1 MSEVE
6 TEPTRT
12 VTQRVVTRG
21 RALVSYGLFAV
32 GLVLL
37 ASFFT
42 THVGVGPTLP
52 DGLLPTVAAPTE
64 QQGRYVDVAPLVA
77 GVVSASVAV
86 WLR

>member
-6 TEPTRT
+6 TDPASS
-12 VTQRVVTRG
+12 VTQRVVGRV
-21 RALVSYGLFAV
+21 RALVSYALFAV

-42 THVGVGPTLP
+42 THLGVGPALP

-64 QQGRYVDVAPLVA
+64 QQGRYVNVAPLVA
-77 GVVSASVAV
+77 GVVSAAVAV